1 MKTPFILR
9 LSLLALL
16 ALLGSNPAAAH
27 SLSVAHVDIDSRDGR
42 QNLRVDLDIPLRD
55 VALSLALDANGDG
68 ALTWGEVRAQNAAL
82 QAMAA
87 GALRLSD
94 ETGPCALRADRL
106 GLRRYDDGTYVAL
119 ALTAACPGEGE
130 LRLDYS
136 LMFASDPQHRALVT
150 WRDADGIETRIAT
163 TQARRVVFASE
174 HGNAGGTFTAFL
186 REGVTHILS
195 GYDHLA
201 FLATLLLP
209 AVLVRGAGRW
219 SHAEH
224 ARDGLRQAFATITA
238 FTAAHSITLGMAALG
253 LLRPAAAW
261 IEPLIALSVAF
272 AAAHNLRPLLHDR
285 LWVMAFAFGLIH
297 GFGFGGALQEI
308 GLPQNDRVLAL
319 AGFNLGVEF
328 GQLAVAGAVFPLLLL
343 VRDRAWYSRWLMPG
357 ASLAIL
363 GIACAWAYERLA

>member
-1 MKTPFILR
+1 M
-9 LSLLALL
+9 
-16 ALLGSNPAAAH
+16 
-27 SLSVAHVDIDSRDGR
+27 
-42 QNLRVDLDIPLRD
+42 
-55 VALSLALDANGDG
+55 
-68 ALTWGEVRAQNAAL
+68 
-82 QAMAA
+82 
-87 GALRLSD
+87 
-94 ETGPCALRADRL
+94 
-106 GLRRYDDGTYVAL
+106 
-119 ALTAACPGEGE
+119 
-130 LRLDYS
+130 
-136 LMFASDPQHRALVT
+136 
-150 WRDADGIETRIAT
+150 
-163 TQARRVVFASE
+163 
-174 HGNAGGTFTAFL
+174 
-186 REGVTHILS
+186 THILS